1 LEFYDEKPTQKKF
14 FENKVYLSF
23 SQQKNTAQKKEKPIS
38 IIFEKKNPPFDY
50 RKIQKKTTVISSQT
64 INQKKRI
71 TYKSKNKRRHNH
83 F

>member
-38 IIFEKKNPPFDY
+38 IIFEKKIPRLIIEKF
-50 RKIQKKTTVISSQT
+50 KKKLRLYQVRRSI
-64 INQKKRI
+64 KK
-71 TYKSKNKRRHNH
+71 KE
-83 F
+83 